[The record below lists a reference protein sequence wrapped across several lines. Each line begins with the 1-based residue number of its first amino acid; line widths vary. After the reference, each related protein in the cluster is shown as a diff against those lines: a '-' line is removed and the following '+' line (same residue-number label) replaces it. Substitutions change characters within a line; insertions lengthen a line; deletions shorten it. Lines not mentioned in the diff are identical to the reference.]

1 VNGISARRGGL
12 RLTGLGLVVAVWW
25 LASARADSLYLPPL
39 PDVLTSFRSNWLFE
53 RFGSDVV
60 PSLRNMFAGLALAV
74 VAGVALGAALGL
86 SRRLHDAVHPA
97 LEFLRSIPPPV
108 FLSFGLLVL
117 GTGPEMKVA
126 VIALGP
132 IWPIMLNTMDGVRE
146 TDGAR
151 IEMAR
156 VFGLSR
162 PAVLRR
168 IVAPSALPR
177 IAAGVRVGLP
187 LALVLMV
194 ISELTAST
202 EGIGYFVSQASNSY
216 AMADMWSG
224 IVLLGLL
231 GWLFTACFSVL
242 ERRVLAWSLPR

>member
-1 VNGISARRGGL
+1 
-12 RLTGLGLVVAVWW
+12 
-25 LASARADSLYLPPL
+25 
-39 PDVLTSFRSNWLFE
+39 
-53 RFGSDVV
+53 
-60 PSLRNMFAGLALAV
+60 
-74 VAGVALGAALGL
+74 
-86 SRRLHDAVHPA
+86 
-97 LEFLRSIPPPV
+97 
-108 FLSFGLLVL
+108 
-117 GTGPEMKVA
+117 
-126 VIALGP
+126 
-132 IWPIMLNTMDGVRE
+132 MLNTMDGVRE

-202 EGIGYFVSQASNSY
+202 EASCTTSAMLPPSSREEPAMSVDKVAMLVSERCTVSLTTGRRSAS
-216 AMADMWSG
+216 
-224 IVLLGLL
+224 
-231 GWLFTACFSVL
+231 
-242 ERRVLAWSLPR
+242 